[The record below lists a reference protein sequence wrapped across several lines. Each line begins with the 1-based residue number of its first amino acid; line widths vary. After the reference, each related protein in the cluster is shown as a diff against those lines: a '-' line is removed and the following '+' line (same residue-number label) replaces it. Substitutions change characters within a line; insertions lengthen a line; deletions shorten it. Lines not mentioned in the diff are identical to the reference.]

1 MKFFNSEINLSKDDI
16 ISKPVKQEEKKE
28 PIPLNNWTLV
38 DTIKS
43 LKDDLMIFLEIISH
57 NIVLF
62 YELKDIKLPYKDFF
76 FNKKNLMNLLISLI
90 MTD

>member
-1 MKFFNSEINLSKDDI
+1 
-16 ISKPVKQEEKKE
+16 
-28 PIPLNNWTLV
+28 
-38 DTIKS
+38 
-43 LKDDLMIFLEIISH
+43 MIFLEIISH